1 MHRIIHFLI
10 KNVREHLVLYLV
22 LWLLLALID
31 LLWIAFY

>member
-10 KNVREHLVLYLV
+10 NNVREHLVLYLV